1 MQKNLRLFRKHEV
14 TVIAQDVNGRVF
26 EVYFRRIYRP
36 AENPAVISA
45 VFQILRLYSTPMVGF
60 LIFLLK
66 NSTPGT
72 GSLHVSG
79 GFDIVW

>member
-1 MQKNLRLFRKHEV
+1 MFHKHAG
-14 TVIAQDVNGRVF
+14 TVIVQDANGRVF
-26 EVYFRRIYRP
+26 EVYFRKTYPP
-36 AENPAVISA
+36 AENPAVVAA
-45 VFQILRLYSTPMVGF
+45 VSQILRLYSTPMVGF